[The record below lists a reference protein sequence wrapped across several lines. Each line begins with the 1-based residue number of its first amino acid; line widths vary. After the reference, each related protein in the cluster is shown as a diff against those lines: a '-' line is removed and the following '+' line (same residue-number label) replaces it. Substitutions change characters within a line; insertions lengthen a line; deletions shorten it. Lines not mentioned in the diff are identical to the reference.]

1 MLVESK
7 KTKNSDL
14 NFKPVIHKYIE
25 LVTKLDIH
33 SINYQFRRRSTEKV
47 LTCN

>member
-7 KTKNSDL
+7 KTNNSDL

-33 SINYQFRRRSTEKV
+33 RINDQFRRRGTEKV